1 MIENILFFVVK
12 NIFFQSRLW
21 NFMIKFIN
29 SGQLMVTDVK
39 LLWKRGE
46 LITRRVVMLSGLLD
60 RWKKLCYMVIL
71 FSLFFVPKNY
81 LLLRMGKFRSE
92 EGGVDYKA
100 CSHAIRAIRQ
110 MEEIMLYGNLVF
122 PLLCAEELLAIKN
135 GEIPWE
141 EIKFKLEQGLD
152 RIDDLAKEHSSFG
165 KFDHK
170 FVKFFILKT
179 YREQDACGRIM

>member
-21 NFMIKFIN
+21 NFMIEFIN

-81 LLLRMGKFRSE
+81 LLLRMGKFLGKR
-92 EGGVDYKA
+92 
-100 CSHAIRAIRQ
+100 
-110 MEEIMLYGNLVF
+110 LNLSLNKVWIGLMI
-122 PLLCAEELLAIKN
+122 LLKN
-135 GEIPWE
+135 
-141 EIKFKLEQGLD
+141 
-152 RIDDLAKEHSSFG
+152 
-165 KFDHK
+165 
-170 FVKFFILKT
+170 IL
-179 YREQDACGRIM
+179 